1 MAKSLGVCALCI
13 ISAAV
18 GAGIDRYLPL
28 VIERLVLICN
38 KR

>member
-1 MAKSLGVCALCI
+1 MAKPVAVCALCI

-28 VIERLVLICN
+28 VIEQL
-38 KR
+38 